1 MGPNVG
7 EAWLTTD
14 LRTPCTDEG
23 LLCNQRGNVGS
34 GKRSASPR
42 HVRTKA
48 ATFPASG
55 TWDSP
60 GTRDG
65 AGTKTRKGRGGGS
78 PCRAGQDATGQGGCV
93 LPARARVRAGRRNR
107 QSRARGTR
115 RSGARCARTPRA
127 RRRRRPRGREG
138 GRMRAHRALAAAAAA
153 ILFPRHNG
161 GE

>member
-1 MGPNVG
+1 MGPDLG
-7 EAWLTTD
+7 EAWPTTD
-14 LRTPCTDEG
+14 LGTPCTDKG
-23 LLCNQRGNVGS
+23 LLCNQRGNGVS
-34 GKRSASPR
+34 GRRSASPR

-60 GTRDG
+60 GT
-65 AGTKTRKGRGGGS
+65 GTGLGQRLEKNEEGGR
-78 PCRAGQDATGQGGCV
+78 PCRSGQDATGQGGCV

-115 RSGARCARTPRA
+115 RPGARCARTPRA

-138 GRMRAHRALAAAAAA
+138 GRMRAHRALAAAAA